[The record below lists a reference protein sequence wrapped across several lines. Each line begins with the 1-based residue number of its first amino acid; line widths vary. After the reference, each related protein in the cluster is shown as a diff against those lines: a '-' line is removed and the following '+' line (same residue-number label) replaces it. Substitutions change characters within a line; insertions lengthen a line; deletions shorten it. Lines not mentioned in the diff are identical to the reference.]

1 MPSHPYKTSS
11 KSTYRFKSCD
21 HVSSSNV
28 RHFEMVEASG
38 LNSSSNSQD
47 HLQCHHVHT
56 KFHRNPPIGS
66 KVTKVFLFTHLRS
79 LNVPHFRMAEAT
91 RLKKWRRC
99 QL

>member
-21 HVSSSNV
+21 HVSSSNF

-38 LNSSSNSQD
+38 LNISSDSQD
-47 HLQCHHVHT
+47 RLQWHHVHT
-56 KFHRNPPIGS
+56 KFHPNPPISS
-66 KVTKVFLFTHLRS
+66 KVTKVFLYTHLRS
-79 LNVPHFRMAEAT
+79 SNVTHFRMSEAT
-91 RLKKWRRC
+91 RLKKWRRG